1 MLIKYFYCRYLN
13 IDYSVERLLCIR
25 LLTLF
30 DNMKF
35 LYYPVIYRH
44 EKYGWTTKLNTI
56 RTTSL
61 IFPRYRIIEKRRSS
75 AVRFSEMRSLFEVM
89 YSQW

>member
-1 MLIKYFYCRYLN
+1 
-13 IDYSVERLLCIR
+13 
-25 LLTLF
+25 
-30 DNMKF
+30 MKF

-61 IFPRYRIIEKRRSS
+61 IFLRYRIIEKQRSS
-75 AVRFSEMRSLFEVM
+75 AVRFSELRVKKIKNVQKKTNLG
-89 YSQW
+89 

>member
-1 MLIKYFYCRYLN
+1 
-13 IDYSVERLLCIR
+13 
-25 LLTLF
+25 
-30 DNMKF
+30 MKF

-89 YSQW
+89 DVICGNYYEDNLRNVKCEAYKEEFPEEDLI